1 MLRGV
6 FKAPASSA
14 NIGPGYDIF
23 SLALARPYLRLE
35 LSVGDGSG
43 IHVENTGKYGAQ
55 LHQDPCK
62 HAGAVAASNLLKH
75 LGLEKRVELIFEAN
89 IPPRK
94 GLGASGAEA
103 AAAVYGLS
111 TLLGLKFTK
120 AELVKFAASAEP
132 GGHADNVSASLLG
145 GFVILLHNNG
155 GPEAVRIT
163 PLEDLGMIVVVPD
176 FEKESTAAARKALPE
191 MLEVR
196 RHVAVASR
204 TAVAAAALA
213 LSDLDLFLKAVYL
226 DPFVEV
232 ARATAGVYGPW
243 LDGEKLVEEKQ
254 RLFKLYHVAEVISGA
269 GPSRLLLYKKSE
281 NRGDYGGR
289 PVDEA
294 LQEVLEGVE
303 AGGGRVLEVF
313 ETVADLYGCTPI

>member
-1 MLRGV
+1 
-6 FKAPASSA
+6 
-14 NIGPGYDIF
+14 
-23 SLALARPYLRLE
+23 
-35 LSVGDGSG
+35 
-43 IHVENTGKYGAQ
+43 
-55 LHQDPCK
+55 
-62 HAGAVAASNLLKH
+62 
-75 LGLEKRVELIFEAN
+75 
-89 IPPRK
+89 
-94 GLGASGAEA
+94 
-103 AAAVYGLS
+103 
-111 TLLGLKFTK
+111 
-120 AELVKFAASAEP
+120 
-132 GGHADNVSASLLG
+132 
-145 GFVILLHNNG
+145 
-155 GPEAVRIT
+155 
-163 PLEDLGMIVVVPD
+163 
-176 FEKESTAAARKALPE
+176 
-191 MLEVR
+191 
-196 RHVAVASR
+196 VASR

-294 LQEVLEGVE
+294 LKEVLEGVE